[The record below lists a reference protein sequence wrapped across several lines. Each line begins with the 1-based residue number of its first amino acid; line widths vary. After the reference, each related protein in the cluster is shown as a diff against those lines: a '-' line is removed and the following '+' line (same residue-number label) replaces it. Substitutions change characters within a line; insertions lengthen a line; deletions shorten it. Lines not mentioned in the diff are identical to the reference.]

1 MSVRYY
7 ALLLF
12 SSSRFWDCSAA
23 LNFTVVQPTQ
33 TTNSKLSLQLQQQ
46 RLRTGPFSRSLGDS
60 GLLVLFHSIFSVRS
74 RWFSRCFCPH
84 RALLLHSGDDGNR
97 GIETVEQWCGSEQAP
112 SPPFSYSPFSSAS
125 RHRLDGRS
133 DSACNFLS
141 LFSFLLFFSFFLT
154 NFILFSVFFFNVNLY
169 RGVQRLMDWS
179 DYIIMQKH
187 RLYYIFLKGKHRLY

>member
-1 MSVRYY
+1 MVLSVFLSSPR
-7 ALLLF
+7 AASPLRWWWESGNRDSRTVMWIGASAKPSLLL
-12 SSSRFWDCSAA
+12 
-23 LNFTVVQPTQ
+23 
-33 TTNSKLSLQLQQQ
+33 
-46 RLRTGPFSRSLGDS
+46 
-60 GLLVLFHSIFSVRS
+60 
-74 RWFSRCFCPH
+74 
-84 RALLLHSGDDGNR
+84 
-97 GIETVEQWCGSEQAP
+97 
-112 SPPFSYSPFSSAS
+112 YSPFSSAS

-187 RLYYIFLKGKHRLY
+187 RLYYIFFKRKRQTILVSFFFFSSLRVLIDSNYEGVHFFLLA